1 LSNNVQAG
9 TYTPEQL
16 RELFH
21 RKTLA
26 GELHR
31 SGVARALKISETEA
45 TAISHLARH
54 GQLTPGE
61 LGNLLGLTSGGT
73 TALLH
78 RLEGAGHVK
87 RHPHPSD
94 KRSIILTVTPE
105 TLKRASEIYAPLVE
119 EMDAIAIRYTDEER
133 AMLGRFLSE
142 IVTSAEGQ
150 AASLDSS
157 TRAKQ
162 DPVVA
167 APEPGLWA

>member
-1 LSNNVQAG
+1 MSINVQAG
-9 TYTPEQL
+9 TFTPEQL

-78 RLEGAGHVK
+78 RLEAAGHVR
-87 RHPHPSD
+87 RHPHPRD
-94 KRSIILTVTPE
+94 KRSIILTVSPE
-105 TLKRASEIYAPLVE
+105 TVERASEVYAPLVE
-119 EMDAIAIRYTDEER
+119 EMDAIANQYTDEER
-133 AMLGRFLSE
+133 AMLGRFLTE
-142 IVTSAEGQ
+142 IVLSAEGQ
-150 AASLDSS
+150 AASLDSA
-157 TRAKQ
+157 TRSEQ
-162 DPVVA
+162 EHIVA